1 MPTLYN
7 GNAATLTT
15 HHASTTTPHHRL
27 VRSSRVD
34 PGAQG
39 ARATRLPCLARAPW
53 ASYWREAIDKELA
66 GLIAL
71 RTWDLIP
78 VTSVPRGSNLMN
90 CHYVFDVKRL
100 RDGTV
105 GAVSF

>member
-1 MPTLYN
+1 VPKGYK
-7 GNAATLTT
+7 AAM
-15 HHASTTTPHHRL
+15 S
-27 VRSSRVD
+27 
-34 PGAQG
+34 G
-39 ARATRLPCLARAPW
+39 PW